1 MEIYELRV
9 FTMKKKKQQKST
21 ATFGLKAQIGWE
33 EKEENGKNKEKMMMV
48 KGKGA
53 ADDQLG
59 GHSRKKKRMEKRRR
73 SSASAD
79 RRKIFV
85 PLFMFMNQK
94 QQILRVKSV
103 ILIQN
108 RPKTYDEMKK

>member
-73 SSASAD
+73 S
-79 RRKIFV
+79 IFV